1 MSMSAIDAVL
11 NLCDILV
18 ESNVQLCKQIQKDG
32 IDEEN
37 LYNHFK
43 NTAKTIKKYSKFVKS
58 HGSLSAKPEEEAS
71 EEYNDEE
78 YNKLITR
85 IEKIKQDR
93 QNDKKWSEMDDEN
106 DELIERLNRL
116 KPVEIT
122 DDPDSDI
129 EEILKKEEEL
139 ERQRDEYL
147 EEKDKRDRLNRIEP
161 VEPDPDFE
169 FEELN
174 KIADELLINSR
185 RMKKK
190 EFTKKLDIFN
200 SNEEKINK

>member
-1 MSMSAIDAVL
+1 MSMNAIDAVL

-18 ESNVQLCKQIQKDG
+18 ESNVQLCKQIEKDG
-32 IDEEN
+32 LDEEN

-139 ERQRDEYL
+139 ERQRDEYF

-174 KIADELLINSR
+174 KIANELLINSR

>member
-1 MSMSAIDAVL
+1 
-11 NLCDILV
+11 
-18 ESNVQLCKQIQKDG
+18 
-32 IDEEN
+32 
-37 LYNHFK
+37 
-43 NTAKTIKKYSKFVKS
+43 
-58 HGSLSAKPEEEAS
+58 
-71 EEYNDEE
+71 
-78 YNKLITR
+78 
-85 IEKIKQDR
+85 
-93 QNDKKWSEMDDEN
+93 MDDEN

-139 ERQRDEYL
+139 ERQRDEYF

-174 KIADELLINSR
+174 KIANELLINSR